1 MTGIELEDYIVK
13 REETITLP
21 GKSILPFRLKDIDQD
36 EMSFI
41 IYELDDYPETQEEI
55 KGLFHLEVKYR
66 QILEED
72 GNN

>member
-1 MTGIELEDYIVK
+1 MTEIELQDHQDK

>member
-1 MTGIELEDYIVK
+1 MTGIELEDYLVK

-55 KGLFHLEVKYR
+55 KGLFHLEVKSYNLANER
-66 QILEED
+66 SS
-72 GNN
+72 